1 MGRAYT
7 EKERKALRKK
17 IKEIAADMFGTYG
30 FKAFRIQMLTEKA
43 GISLGGFYN
52 FYKDK
57 ESLYNEILRDEK
69 NKIRSVI
76 AETIEKESISPQ
88 DFFKDWA
95 DGFLRKTATNKLYA
109 GGNAGDDAGLLEV
122 LVWNEDEAAAK
133 DNADFIKRIREIWKK
148 KNMNIALTDEQIG
161 AAIAVIAV
169 LCANRQKIGKG
180 FDFWFPLFEALF
192 TEQI

>member
-7 EKERKALRKK
+7 DEERKEIRKK
-17 IKEIAADMFGTYG
+17 IKEIAADMFSTQG
-30 FKAFRIQMLTEKA
+30 FKAFRIQHLTEKA

-69 NKIRSVI
+69 NKIRSTIV
-76 AETIEKESISPQ
+76 ETIEKENITPQ
-88 DFFKDWA
+88 NFFKDWA

-109 GGNAGDDAGLLEV
+109 GDNAGLLEV
-122 LVWNEDEAAAK
+122 LVWNEDEAAAA
-133 DNADFIKRIREIWKK
+133 DNADFIKRIREIWKR
-148 KNMNIALTDEQIG
+148 KNMSISLTDEQIG

-180 FDFWFPLFEALF
+180 FDFWFPLFESLF
-192 TEQI
+192 IEHI

>member
-7 EKERKALRKK
+7 DEERKALRKK
-17 IKEIAADMFGTYG
+17 IKEIAADMFGAYG

-69 NKIRSVI
+69 NKIRSAI
-76 AETIEKESISPQ
+76 AETIEKKNISPQ

-109 GGNAGDDAGLLEV
+109 GDNAGLLEV
-122 LVWNEDEAAAK
+122 LVWNEDPAAAR

-148 KNMNIALTDEQIG
+148 KNMNISLTDEQIG
-161 AAIAVIAV
+161 AAIAAIAV
-169 LCANRQKIGKG
+169 LCANRQKIGNG

-192 TEQI
+192 IKQI